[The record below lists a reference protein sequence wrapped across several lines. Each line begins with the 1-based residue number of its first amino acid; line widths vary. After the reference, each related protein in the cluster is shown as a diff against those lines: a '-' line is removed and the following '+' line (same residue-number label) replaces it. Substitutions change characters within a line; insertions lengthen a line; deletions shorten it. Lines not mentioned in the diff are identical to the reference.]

1 MKLKLKTEGDG
12 DDEGDGGTS
21 SPAGELSLPTE
32 VLVQLRSW
40 LEDSEEKPSG
50 LPPPM

>member
-1 MKLKLKTEGDG
+1 MVMESSDND
-12 DDEGDGGTS
+12 DDEGHGDGEKS
-21 SPAGELSLPTE
+21 SPAGELSLPKG

-40 LEDSEEKPSG
+40 LEDSDERPSG